1 MGEKK
6 TFHLGHLDL
15 ICKSCSV
22 VRNAF
27 SAAPPDIQFH
37 LQRLD
42 VLELVGVPLFDLL
55 IFPRREEQMSLGD
68 ELEEHDAAE
77 RRRQGDGT
85 EVTSAPGKTKPR
97 TRGGASKARSGGES
111 TRDERAA
118 GVKSRERLEV
128 AESEAVKPDPAY
140 FHWEKKS
147 TR

>member
-1 MGEKK
+1 M
-6 TFHLGHLDL
+6 GHLDL

-22 VRNAF
+22 VLSAF
-27 SAAPPDIQFH
+27 STAPPDIQFH

-85 EVTSAPGKTKPR
+85 EVTSDPGKKTKPR
-97 TRGGASKARSGGES
+97 TRGGASKARSGGGE
-111 TRDERAA
+111 A
-118 GVKSRERLEV
+118 REMKEQL
-128 AESEAVKPDPAY
+128 A
-140 FHWEKKS
+140 
-147 TR
+147 